1 MTKDD
6 IIVQYVCRYCNS
18 VHPTRARCI
27 ACVKSCE
34 RAEKNGD
41 VKVKVEFRTVHV
53 GTFLDSKIHQQVSYV
68 QFSGWREGYILSS
81 DYSRVYT
88 DISNTAGYAVDD
100 PITLINI
107 QLPEVHMFQI
117 KDHTKYS
124 DEEVRTLLRKVLKE
138 ATEELI
144 EQFMA
149 NHKEDMY

>member
-6 IIVQYVCRYCNS
+6 IILQYVCRYCGS
-18 VHPTRARCI
+18 VHSTRANCI
-27 ACVKSCE
+27 TCVKSCE

-41 VKVKVEFRTVHV
+41 VKVKVEFRTAHA
-53 GTFLDSKIHQQVSYV
+53 GIFLDSELNEQVSYV
-68 QFSGWREGYILSS
+68 HFSDWRDGYILNS

-88 DISNTAGYAVDD
+88 DISSIAGDAVDEPVTFAD
-100 PITLINI
+100 G
-107 QLPEVHMFQI
+107 QLPEAHMCQI

-124 DEEVRTLLRKVLKE
+124 DDEVRALLRRDLKE

-149 NHKEDMY
+149 NHEEDMH